1 MKEIDAR
8 GLECPK
14 PVLLTKA
21 EIEKSSPDN
30 LTVMVSNETAVGNV
44 TRFAENSGYSVTTT
58 KHADYFTL
66 QLNKKGIAEQPL
78 PSTQS
83 KAMYTVNENIVF
95 FITSNE
101 FGQGQKELGELLM
114 KSFLNTINEAN
125 MLPTT
130 LIFVNSGIFLTT
142 EGSPVIPALQEIEK
156 KGVQIINCGTC
167 LDFYKRK
174 EKLQVGIISN
184 MYTITETLMKATK
197 VIRF

>member
-1 MKEIDAR
+1 MKEVDAR

-14 PVLLTKA
+14 PVLLTK
-21 EIEKSSPDN
+21 ETIEKDNPDN
-30 LTVMVSNETAVGNV
+30 LTVLVSNDTAVGNV

-58 KHADYFTL
+58 QQGNYFIL
-66 QLNKKGIAEQPL
+66 HLSKGTQAQSQPVSQ
-78 PSTQS
+78 PKTMES
-83 KAMYTVNENIVF
+83 VNENIVF

-101 FGQGQKELGELLM
+101 FGQGQQELGQLLM
-114 KSFLNTINEAN
+114 KSFINTINEAN
-125 MLPTT
+125 MLPATM
-130 LIFVNSGIFLTT
+130 IFVNSGIFLTT
-142 EGSPVIPALQEIEK
+142 EGSPVLSALQEIAQ

-174 EKLQVGIISN
+174 DQLKVGSISN

>member
-1 MKEIDAR
+1 MKEVDAR

-14 PVLLTKA
+14 PVLLTK
-21 EIEKSSPDN
+21 ETIEKSNPDN
-30 LTVMVSNETAVGNV
+30 LTVLVSNETAVGNV

-58 KHADYFTL
+58 KQDDYFIL
-66 QLNKKGIAEQPL
+66 HLRKMSFQE
-78 PSTQS
+78 QS
-83 KAMYTVNENIVF
+83 KPAMQSTSMDTVNENIVF

-101 FGQGQKELGELLM
+101 FGQGQQELGELLM
-114 KSFLNTINEAN
+114 KSFINTINEAN

-130 LIFVNSGIFLTT
+130 MIFVNSGIFLTT
-142 EGSPVIPALQEIEK
+142 EGSPVISALQEIEK

-174 EKLQVGIISN
+174 ENLQVGIISN

>member
-21 EIEKSSPDN
+21 EIEKTNPDN
-30 LTVMVSNETAVGNV
+30 LKILVSNETAVGNV
-44 TRFAENSGYSVTTT
+44 TRFAENSGYFITT
-58 KHADYFTL
+58 AQQDDYFILHLSKSSQSQPASQT
-66 QLNKKGIAEQPL
+66 QTKKP
-78 PSTQS
+78 
-83 KAMYTVNENIVF
+83 VDENLVF

-101 FGQGQKELGELLM
+101 FGQGAQELGQLLM
-114 KSFLNTINEAN
+114 KSFINTIHEAN

-130 LIFVNSGIFLTT
+130 MIFVNSGIFLTT
-142 EGSPVIPALQEIEK
+142 EGSPVLSTLQEIAN

-174 EKLQVGIISN
+174 DQLKVGIISN

-197 VIRF
+197 VIHF

>member
-1 MKEIDAR
+1 MKEVDAR

-21 EIEKSSPDN
+21 EIEKSNPDH
-30 LTVMVSNETAVGNV
+30 LTVLVSSETPVGNV
-44 TRFAENSGYSVTTT
+44 TRFAEHSGYSVTMTRQ
-58 KHADYFTL
+58 ADYFIL
-66 QLNKKGIAEQPL
+66 HLNKIGSKEQETTAPQ
-78 PSTQS
+78 TRNIDN
-83 KAMYTVNENIVF
+83 VNENIVF

-114 KSFLNTINEAN
+114 KSFINTINEAN
-125 MLPTT
+125 MLPST

-142 EGSPVIPALQEIEK
+142 EGSPVIPALQEIEN

>member
-1 MKEIDAR
+1 MKEVDAR

-14 PVLLTKA
+14 PVLLTK
-21 EIEKSSPDN
+21 ETIEKDNPNN
-30 LTVMVSNETAVGNV
+30 LTVLVSNDTAVGNV

-58 KHADYFTL
+58 QQGNYFIL
-66 QLNKKGIAEQPL
+66 HLSKGTQAQSQPVSQ
-78 PSTQS
+78 PRTMES
-83 KAMYTVNENIVF
+83 VNENIVF

-101 FGQGQKELGELLM
+101 FGQGQQELGQLLM
-114 KSFLNTINEAN
+114 KSFINTINEAN
-125 MLPTT
+125 MLPATM
-130 LIFVNSGIFLTT
+130 IFVNSGIFLTT
-142 EGSPVIPALQEIEK
+142 EGSPVLPALQEIAQ

-174 EKLQVGIISN
+174 DQLKVGSISN